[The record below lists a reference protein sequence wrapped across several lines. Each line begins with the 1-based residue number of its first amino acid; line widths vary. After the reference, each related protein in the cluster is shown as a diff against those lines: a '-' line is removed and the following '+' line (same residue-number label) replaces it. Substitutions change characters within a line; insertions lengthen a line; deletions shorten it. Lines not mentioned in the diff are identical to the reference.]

1 MRYGMNPHQ
10 SASIVAGHGPRVI
23 NGEPSMINYLDALNA
38 FELVREADEAT
49 GAPAA
54 ASFKH
59 VSPAGAALAG
69 PVDATAARVWRV
81 DEAAALGAA
90 ACCRPTSG
98 PATPIRSRRSA
109 TSSRCHGRST
119 RPPPSSCARSSA
131 MG

>member
-10 SASIVAGHGPRVI
+10 PASIVAGYGPRVI

-38 FELVREADEAT
+38 FELVREADDAT

-69 PVDATAARVWRV
+69 PVDATA
-81 DEAAALGAA
+81 GADRGGWTRPRRQ

-98 PATPIRSRRSA
+98 PATPTRSRRSA
-109 TSSRCHGRST
+109 TSSRCRGRST
-119 RPPPSSCARSSA
+119 WPPPSSCARSSA
-131 MG
+131 TR